1 MCTFDRGCWHHFG
14 PRPPVHHAAAKSRLV
29 FVGLNGV
36 PIDPAMLR
44 RTRRHATWPADVW
57 RSEWNHDTLPHSA
70 VGSLRLLPTTAG
82 TLAAKASQGVD
93 AKTVIDV
100 VQTAPGKFNVVVRVS
115 GLDTS
120 SMKAGK
126 LSSMTRCL
134 KQSFQR

>member
-1 MCTFDRGCWHHFG
+1 
-14 PRPPVHHAAAKSRLV
+14 
-29 FVGLNGV
+29 
-36 PIDPAMLR
+36 MLR

-57 RSEWNHDTLPHSA
+57 RSEWTHDTLPHSA
-70 VGSLRLLPTTAG
+70 VVLLRLLPTTAG

-126 LSSMTRCL
+126 LSSMTASL
-134 KQSFQR
+134 KKQAKAAKAKAASAAPSTADDGSSQPSKADDDEHSTSTSAGD